1 MLVLHNS
8 GLFVKIAPIIEIGNI
23 MEAFLQEAKA
33 SSRVLS
39 TLSGAEKNRILKEMA
54 EDLRTN
60 TEAILKANA
69 LDMSDAESNNLAP
82 SLKDRLFLDESRIEG
97 MAVAI
102 EEIAGLKEPVG
113 RVLDGWVTED
123 GLKIEKVSVPI
134 GVIGIIFESRPN
146 VTSDTAALSFKSS
159 NVCVLKGGKEAQNS
173 NEAIAKVLQEV
184 LKANDLPQ
192 ALISLIPD
200 ASREG
205 VAKLI
210 KMDKYVDLIIPRGGE
225 GLIRYVSENASVPV
239 VKHDKGQ
246 CHTYIDEDANVE
258 NAIAIAINAK
268 VQRPGVCNSMETLL
282 VDAAIAEEVLPQ
294 LKTAF
299 DEAHTELKGCERTRE
314 SIEVSQATEA
324 DYDTEYLANI
334 LNIRV
339 VDGVDG
345 AIDHIVRFGSGHS
358 EAIITENITTAE
370 AFLNSID
377 AAAVYVNASTR
388 FTDGGAF
395 GFGAEVG
402 ISTNKL
408 HARGPMGIEGLTTY
422 KFKIYGSG
430 QIR

>member
-1 MLVLHNS
+1 
-8 GLFVKIAPIIEIGNI
+8 
-23 MEAFLQEAKA
+23 METFLQEAKA
-33 SSRVLS
+33 SSRVLAS
-39 TLSGAEKNRILKEMA
+39 LSGADKNRILREMA
-54 EDLRTN
+54 KALRVH
-60 TEAILKANA
+60 TEAIIKANA
-69 LDMSDAESNNLAP
+69 LDMQDAERNNLTPA
-82 SLKDRLFLDESRIEG
+82 LKDRLLLDEGRVEG

-102 EEIAGLKEPVG
+102 EEIAALKEPVG
-113 RVLDGWVTED
+113 RILDGWVTED

-159 NVCVLKGGKEAQNS
+159 NVCVLKGGKEAQHS
-173 NEAIAKVLQEV
+173 NEAIAAVLQGV
-184 LKANDLPQ
+184 LKQNDLPE

-210 KMDKYVDLIIPRGGE
+210 KMDKYVDLIVPRGGE
-225 GLIRYVSENASVPV
+225 GLIRYVSDNATVPV

-258 NAIAIAINAK
+258 NAIKIAINAK
-268 VQRPGVCNSMETLL
+268 VQRPGVCNAMETLL
-282 VDAAIAEEVLPQ
+282 VDAAIAQEVLPK
-294 LKTAF
+294 LKEAF
-299 DEAHTELKGCERTRE
+299 DAAHTELKGCGETQNI
-314 SIEVSQATEA
+314 IEVALATEV
-324 DYDTEYLANI
+324 DFDTEYLANI

-339 VDGVDG
+339 VEGVES
-345 AIDHIVRFGSGHS
+345 AIDHIIKHGSGHS

-370 AFLNSID
+370 KFLNGID

>member
-1 MLVLHNS
+1 
-8 GLFVKIAPIIEIGNI
+8 
-23 MEAFLQEAKA
+23 METFLQEAKA

-39 TLSGAEKNRILKEMA
+39 TLSGADKNRILREMA
-54 EDLRTN
+54 QALRAQTGD
-60 TEAILKANA
+60 ILKANT
-69 LDMSDAESNNLAP
+69 LDMQDAERNNLTSA
-82 SLKDRLFLDESRIEG
+82 LKDRLLLDEGRVDG

-102 EEIAGLKEPVG
+102 EEIAALKEPVG

-173 NEAIAKVLQEV
+173 NEAIAKVLRSV
-184 LKANDLPQ
+184 LKSNNLPE

-210 KMDKYVDLIIPRGGE
+210 KMDKYVDLIVPRGGE
-225 GLIRYVSENASVPV
+225 GLIRYVSDNATVPV

-246 CHTYIDEDANVE
+246 CHTYIDKDANVE

-268 VQRPGVCNSMETLL
+268 VQRPGVCNAMETLL
-282 VDAAIAEEVLPQ
+282 VDEMIAREVLPK
-294 LKTAF
+294 LKAAF
-299 DEAHTELKGCERTRE
+299 DEAHTELKGCERTQK
-314 SIEVSQATEA
+314 SIEVAPATEK

-339 VDGVDG
+339 VDGVEG
-345 AIDHIVRFGSGHS
+345 AIGHIIKHGSGHS

-370 AFLNSID
+370 AFLNAID

-422 KFKIYGSG
+422 KYKIYGSG